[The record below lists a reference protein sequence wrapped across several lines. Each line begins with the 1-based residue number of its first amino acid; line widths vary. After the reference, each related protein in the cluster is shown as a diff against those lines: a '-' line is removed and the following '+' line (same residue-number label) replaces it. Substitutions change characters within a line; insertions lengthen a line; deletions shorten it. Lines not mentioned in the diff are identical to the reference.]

1 MNKDFRHK
9 PVNMAAPLWAWRDEV
24 KRRIA
29 NAARRANH
37 RRERRDSKRE
47 IMEAICQ

>member
-1 MNKDFRHK
+1 MNKDFRHQR
-9 PVNMAAPLWAWRDEV
+9 VNMASPLWAWRDEI

-37 RRERRDSKRE
+37 RRERQDAKRE
-47 IMEAICQ
+47 IMEAVWQ